1 MAQADPSAAPQP
13 TPNAPFIQAPLRDV
27 AAWVAAFD
35 LREIPVL
42 SATANSLE
50 DLVTD
55 ARFPKPVR
63 HLRKIFADPITGTTR
78 VIKDLHDTSLDLPA
92 SVDDVVATTTVGWI
106 LILAG
111 ALGIV
116 LGLIATRSR
125 SHTTV
130 VEERREV

>member
-1 MAQADPSAAPQP
+1 MG
-13 TPNAPFIQAPLRDV
+13 FGVGI
-27 AAWVAAFD
+27 
-35 LREIPVL
+35 VL
-42 SATANSLE
+42 LVIGAI
-50 DLVTD
+50 LVTGS
-55 ARFPKPVR
+55 V
-63 HLRKIFADPITGTTR
+63 
-78 VIKDLHDTSLDLPA
+78 DLPA

-116 LGLIATRSR
+116 LGLIAGRSR